1 MAFVTTREKAE
12 RLLKEMPEER
22 VPVALEALEAV
33 IWGEDADTSV
43 KAILARHG
51 ERRLDPTEFERH
63 LGDLPR
69 DGEG

>member
-1 MAFVTTREKAE
+1 
-12 RLLKEMPEER
+12 MPEER

-43 KAILARHG
+43 GAILARHG
-51 ERRLDPTEFERH
+51 ERRLDSAEFERH
-63 LGDLPR
+63 FGDLPR